1 MRILVTGKNGQV
13 GYELMR
19 SLAPLGTVV
28 GVDIDE
34 CDLQDVSAIK
44 VLLDHVKPDLIV
56 NPAAYTAVD
65 RAETEQALAH
75 AINAKAPEVMAQ
87 YAARH
92 DIPIIHYSTD
102 YVFDGQKE
110 GAYLETDNIN
120 PQSVYGKTKALGE
133 TAVRNHAP
141 KHIILRTSWVF
152 GSHGGNFLKTIL
164 KLAQERD
171 QLSVVSDQVG
181 SPTSAA
187 LLAEVTAEIARQLFE
202 SGLSQKYGT
211 YHLVTDGGTS
221 WHGYAQMV
229 VARANELGMETKVSA
244 DEIKAIKTSEYP
256 LPAPRPLNSRLDTRK
271 IKETFM
277 LTLPSWQ
284 AEVSKVLQMVID
296 SNSVEKN
303 GTKS

>member
-1 MRILVTGKNGQV
+1 MKILVTGKNGQV
-13 GYELMR
+13 GFELMR

-28 GVDIDE
+28 GIDIDE
-34 CDLQDVSAIK
+34 CDLQDILAVER
-44 VLLDHVKPDLIV
+44 LLDKVQPELIV

-65 RAETEQALAH
+65 KAETEQVLAH

-87 YAARH
+87 YAGRH

-102 YVFDGQKE
+102 YVFDGLKE
-110 GAYLETDNIN
+110 GAYLETDEVN

-133 TAVRNHAP
+133 TAVRNHAR

-187 LLAEVTAEIARQLFE
+187 LLADVTAEVVKQLFAPAA
-202 SGLSQKYGT
+202 SDKYGT
-211 YHLVTDGGTS
+211 YHLVTEGYTS
-221 WHGYAQMV
+221 WHGYAQFV
-229 VARANELGMETKVSA
+229 VARANALDLKTKISSEA
-244 DEIKAIKTSEYP
+244 IMAIKSSEYP
-256 LPAPRPLNSRLDTRK
+256 VPATRPTNSRLDTTKLSRV
-271 IKETFM
+271 FSVS
-277 LTLPSWQ
+277 LPGWQ
-284 AEVSKVLQMVID
+284 VE
-296 SNSVEKN
+296 VEKVIHALLQ
-303 GTKS
+303 

>member
-1 MRILVTGKNGQV
+1 MKILVTGKNGQV
-13 GYELMR
+13 GFELMR

-34 CDLQDVSAIK
+34 CDLQDVSSIEMLLNK
-44 VLLDHVKPDLIV
+44 VRPDLIV

-65 RAETEQALAH
+65 KAETEQALAH
-75 AINAKAPEVMAQ
+75 AINARAPEVMAK
-87 YAARH
+87 YTASH

-110 GAYLETDNIN
+110 GSYTESDNTN

-133 TAVRNHAP
+133 MAIRNHAP

-171 QLSVVSDQVG
+171 QLSIISDQVG

-187 LLAEVTAEIARQLFE
+187 LLAEVTAEIVKQLFASE
-202 SGLSQKYGT
+202 ATDKYGT
-211 YHLVTDGGTS
+211 YHLVAEGDTS
-221 WHGYAQMV
+221 WHGYARLV
-229 VARANELGMETKVSA
+229 VARANAMGMETKISA
-244 DEIKAIKTSEYP
+244 DAIEAIKTSDYP
-256 LPAPRPLNSRLDTRK
+256 LPAPRPANSRLDTTK
-271 IKETFM
+271 VSQVFSVS
-277 LTLPSWQ
+277 LPNWQ
-284 AEVSKVLQMVID
+284 EG
-296 SNSVEKN
+296 VEKVIH
-303 GTKS
+303 GLIKQKAAT

>member
-1 MRILVTGKNGQV
+1 MKILVTGKNGQV
-13 GYELMR
+13 GFELMR

-34 CDLQDVSAIK
+34 CDLQDILAVER
-44 VLLDHVKPDLIV
+44 LLDKVQPELIV

-65 RAETEQALAH
+65 KAESEPALAH
-75 AINAKAPEVMAQ
+75 SINAKAPEVMAQ
-87 YAARH
+87 YAGRH
-92 DIPIIHYSTD
+92 NIPIIHYSTD
-102 YVFDGQKE
+102 YVFDGLKE
-110 GAYLETDNIN
+110 GEYLETDEVN

-133 TAVRNHAP
+133 AAVRNNAP

-171 QLSVVSDQVG
+171 KLSIVSDQVG

-187 LLAEVTAEIARQLFE
+187 LLADVTAEIVKQLFE
-202 SGLSQKYGT
+202 PGAVQKYGT
-211 YHLVTDGGTS
+211 YHLVSDGETS

-229 VARANELGMETKVSA
+229 VAIANALEVKTKISSDA
-244 DEIKAIKTSEYP
+244 IQPIKTADYP
-256 LPAPRPLNSRLDTRK
+256 LPAPRPANSRLDTTK
-271 IKETFM
+271 IKNVFM

-284 AEVSKVLQMVID
+284 D
-296 SNSVEKN
+296 GVEKVVLGLIN
-303 GTKS
+303 QKAAT

>member
-1 MRILVTGKNGQV
+1 MKILVTGKNGQV
-13 GYELMR
+13 GFELMR

-34 CDLQDVSAIK
+34 CDLQDILAVER
-44 VLLDHVKPDLIV
+44 LLDKVQPELIV

-65 RAETEQALAH
+65 KAESEPALAH
-75 AINAKAPEVMAQ
+75 SINAKAPEVMAQ
-87 YAARH
+87 YAGRH
-92 DIPIIHYSTD
+92 HIPIIHYSTD
-102 YVFDGQKE
+102 YVFDGLKE
-110 GAYLETDNIN
+110 GEYLETDEVN

-133 TAVRNHAP
+133 LAVRNNAP

-171 QLSVVSDQVG
+171 KLSIVSDQVG

-187 LLAEVTAEIARQLFE
+187 LLADVTAEIVKQLFE
-202 SGLSQKYGT
+202 PGAVQKYGT
-211 YHLVTDGGTS
+211 YHLVSEGETS

-229 VARANELGMETKVSA
+229 VAIANALEVKTKISCDA
-244 DEIKAIKTSEYP
+244 IQPIKTADYP
-256 LPAPRPLNSRLDTRK
+256 LPAPRPANSRLDTTK
-271 IKETFM
+271 IKNVFM

-284 AEVSKVLQMVID
+284 D
-296 SNSVEKN
+296 GVEKVVLGLIN
-303 GTKS
+303 QKAAM